1 MKRQVFLLAAVAA
14 VAAGCTK
21 SETVGTADGK
31 WIRFD
36 NAFVGNA
43 TKAVTTL
50 GKDNIKKM
58 YVFGTSTEDPSLFTN
73 TEVRKEGD
81 SWVYSPLVEYKTGET
96 YTFAAYS
103 DGNNKIESGVSW
115 NKDSK
120 QLSISGYTVSD
131 EKQNDLVVSI
141 ASNAD
146 NLQIENQKVAF
157 AFSHALAKIK
167 FTITSELG
175 DVNPITIREFK
186 VGDNN
191 DMYTNGDLTFT
202 NSDNPTSNWNTK
214 DKTTGQLEATFA
226 EAAQTTEP
234 SESDELVVIPQQ
246 IDLLSISF
254 KAKFSG
260 GEEKTINGT
269 ISGIEWQAGNCY
281 NYKASITGKQMD
293 VIQFAAPTVSG
304 WNEYTDGRLLFNK
317 DRSPHDIRAAES
329 GIFSGR

>member
-43 TKAVTTL
+43 TKGVEVIDESSLT
-50 GKDNIKKM
+50 KM
-58 YVFGTSTEDPSLFTN
+58 YVYGTSTSNGNLFLN
-73 TEVRKEGD
+73 QEVKKEGD
-81 SWVYSPLVEYKTGET
+81 SWVYSPLKAWERGQT

-103 DGNNKIESGVSW
+103 DGNNKIDNNVSW
-115 NKDSK
+115 SNN
-120 QLSISGYTVSD
+120 QLSITDYSVSD

-146 NLQIENQKVAF
+146 GLQTENQKVAF

-175 DVNPITIREFK
+175 DENPITISGFG

-202 NSDNPTSNWNTK
+202 NSDKPTSSWNTE
-214 DKTTGQLEATFA
+214 DKTTGQLKATFA
-226 EAAQTTEP
+226 EAAKTTDP
-234 SESDELVVIPQQ
+234 SESDELVVIPQK
-246 IDLLSISF
+246 INSLSISF
-254 KAKFSG
+254 KAQFSK

-269 ISGIEWQAGNCY
+269 ISNINWQAGNCY
-281 NYKASITGKQMD
+281 NYKASITGKQMK
-293 VIQFAAPTVSG
+293 VIQFAPPTVSG
-304 WNEYTDGRLLFNK
+304 WNEYIDGEVT
-317 DRSPHDIRAAES
+317 IQ
-329 GIFSGR
+329 

>member
-43 TKAVTTL
+43 TKGVEVIDKSSLTT
-50 GKDNIKKM
+50 M
-58 YVFGTSTEDPSLFTN
+58 YVYGTSTSKEDLFLN

-81 SWVYSPLVEYKTGET
+81 SWVYSPLVEYKNGET

-103 DGNNKIESGVSW
+103 DGNDKIESDVSW

-141 ASNAD
+141 ALNAND
-146 NLQIENQKVAF
+146 LQTENQKVAF

-175 DVNPITIREFK
+175 DANPITISEFK

-202 NSDNPTSNWNTK
+202 NSGNPASSWDTEG
-214 DKTTGQLEATFA
+214 KTQGQLKATFA
-226 EAAQTTEP
+226 EAAQTTDP
-234 SESDELVVIPQQ
+234 SESDELVVIPQS
-246 IDLLSISF
+246 LGSLSISF
-254 KAKFSG
+254 KAKFSE
-260 GEEKTINGT
+260 GEEKTITGT
-269 ISGIEWQAGNCY
+269 ISDINWQAGNCY
-281 NYKASITGKQMD
+281 NYKASITGKQMN
-293 VIQFAAPTVSG
+293 VIQFDVPTVSG
-304 WNEYTDGRLLFNK
+304 WNEYTDGEVT
-317 DRSPHDIRAAES
+317 IQ
-329 GIFSGR
+329 

>member
-43 TKAVTTL
+43 TKVVTTL
-50 GKDNIKKM
+50 DKDNINKM
-58 YVFGTSTEDPSLFTN
+58 YVFGTSTEDPNLFTN
-73 TEVRKEGD
+73 TEVAKEGS
-81 SWVYSPLVEYKTGET
+81 SWVYSNLKEWKNGQT

-115 NKDSK
+115 NKDTK

-131 EKQNDLVVSI
+131 DKQNDLVVSI
-141 ASNAD
+141 ASNAN
-146 NLQIENQKVAF
+146 NLRTENQKVAF

-175 DVNPITIREFK
+175 DADPITITEFK
-186 VGDNN
+186 VGSGS
-191 DMYTNGDLTFT
+191 DMYTAGDLTFT
-202 NSDNPTSNWNTK
+202 HNDTPSSNWNITG
-214 DKTTGQLEATFA
+214 KTQGQLRATFT
-226 EAAQTTEP
+226 EAATTTAP
-234 SESDELVVIPQQ
+234 SESDELVVIPQSLFGG
-246 IDLLSISF
+246 LLNISF
-254 KAKFSG
+254 KAKFSK
-260 GEEKTINGT
+260 GEEKTIRGT
-269 ISGIEWQAGNCY
+269 ISGITWQAGNCY

-293 VIQFAAPTVSG
+293 VIQFDAPTVSG
-304 WNEYTDGRLLFNK
+304 WNEYTDGEVT
-317 DRSPHDIRAAES
+317 IQ
-329 GIFSGR
+329 

>member
-43 TKAVTTL
+43 TKGVEVIDTSSLTT
-50 GKDNIKKM
+50 M
-58 YVFGTSTEDPSLFTN
+58 YVYGTSTSKEDLFSN

-115 NKDSK
+115 NKDTK

-131 EKQNDLVVSI
+131 DKQNDLVVSI
-141 ASNAD
+141 ASNAN
-146 NLQIENQKVAF
+146 NLQTENQKVAF

-175 DVNPITIREFK
+175 DANPITISGFK
-186 VGDNN
+186 VGDNS

-202 NSDNPTSNWNTK
+202 NTSNPTSRWDTE

-226 EAAQTTEP
+226 EAAKTTDP
-234 SESDELVVIPQQ
+234 SESDELVVIPQS
-246 IDLLSISF
+246 LGSLSISF
-254 KAKFSG
+254 KAKFSE
-260 GEEKTINGT
+260 GEEETITGT
-269 ISGIEWQAGNCY
+269 ISDINWQAGNCY
-281 NYKASITGKQMD
+281 NYKASITGKQMN

-304 WNEYTDGRLLFNK
+304 WNEYTDGEVT
-317 DRSPHDIRAAES
+317 IQ
-329 GIFSGR
+329 